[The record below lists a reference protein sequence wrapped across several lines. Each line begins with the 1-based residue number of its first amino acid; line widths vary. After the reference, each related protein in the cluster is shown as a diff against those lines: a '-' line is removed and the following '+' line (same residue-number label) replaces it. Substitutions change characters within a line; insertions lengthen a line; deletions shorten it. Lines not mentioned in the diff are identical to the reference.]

1 MITIA
6 EYISRFL
13 SKQGLEQ
20 CFIVPG
26 GGAMFINEALRKN
39 KLVEVI
45 PMHHEQACAMA
56 AEGYTKL
63 NNKPAILSVTTGPG
77 SINALNGVY
86 GAYTDS
92 IPMFVLSG
100 QVKRETYGP
109 LQNKNLRQLGDQ
121 EVDIVNMVT
130 KITKYSKTI
139 TNTNLKQIDQILE
152 KAMKIMMTG
161 RKGPVWIDVP
171 IDIQSANVKI
181 KKFTKTKVEQKKVD
195 LSNKIPKVIKMLNNS
210 KRPVVIVGSGIRLS
224 GSEIILLKFLKK
236 FNLPVVTTFNSHD
249 LIDYENPLYVGR
261 QGTIGDRSG
270 NFAVQNAD
278 LLIILGSRLN
288 IRQIGYNFSQFSP
301 NSKKIMVDIDEE
313 EINKNTLSIDLKI
326 NADLKYFLNELL
338 NIKIDK
344 KYDFSSYIKWAKG
357 LQQKYPVIRKEF
369 YKSKN
374 INPYVLMEL
383 IYKHS
388 KANNIIVTSDGTAAV
403 MSSQALKIRKGQR
416 LFSNSG
422 SASMGYGLPASIG
435 ACYASEDTQKVIC
448 IEGDGSIQM
457 NIQELATVA
466 YNNLDLKIII
476 IENGGYLSIKQTQER
491 YFDGNF
497 IACGPDSGLG
507 FPNLQKISKSYN
519 IPHSFTT
526 TEQDTNQ
533 AFKKYL
539 HKKGPHIFIISVER
553 NQQFEPK
560 PSSKRLKDGRI
571 VSLPLDDMAPHLK
584 KSELEDIR
592 SQASEI

>member
-26 GGAMFINEALRKN
+26 GGAMFINEAFRKN
-39 KLVEVI
+39 KSVDVI

-77 SINALNGVY
+77 SINSLNGVY

-92 IPMFVLSG
+92 IPMFIVSG

-121 EVDIVNMVT
+121 EVDIVSMVK
-130 KITKYSKTI
+130 KITKYSTTI

-152 KAMKIMMTG
+152 KSIKTMMTG
-161 RKGPVWIDVP
+161 RKGPVWVDVP
-171 IDIQSANVKI
+171 IDIQSTNVKI
-181 KKFTKTKVEQKKVD
+181 KKFTKVKIEQKRVD
-195 LSNKIPKVIKMLNNS
+195 LSNKLQKVIKMLNNS

-224 GSEIILLKFLKK
+224 DSDKILLKFLKK

-249 LIDYENPLYVGR
+249 LVHYENPLYVGR

-288 IRQIGYNFSQFSP
+288 IRQIGYNFAQFSP

-313 EINKNTLSIDLKI
+313 EMNKKTLSIDLKI
-326 NADLKYFLNELL
+326 NADLNDFLKEIL
-338 NIKIDK
+338 NLKLEE
-344 KYDFSSYIKWAKG
+344 KYDFSEFIKWAKK
-357 LQQKYPVIRKEF
+357 LQEQYPVVKKEF
-369 YKSKN
+369 YKSKE

-383 IYKHS
+383 IHKYS
-388 KANNIIVTSDGTAAV
+388 KDENVIVTSDGTAAV
-403 MSSQALKIRKGQR
+403 MSSQALKLKKTQR

-435 ACYASEDTQKVIC
+435 ACFATSSKQKVIC

-476 IENGGYLSIKQTQER
+476 IENGGYLSIKQTQQR

-497 IACGPDSGLG
+497 VACGPESGLG
-507 FPNLQKISKSYN
+507 FPDFIKLCKSYG
-519 IPHSFTT
+519 ISCSLTSTFKST
-526 TEQDTNQ
+526 DL
-533 AFKKYL
+533 AFKNNL
-539 HKKGPHIFIISVER
+539 NKKGPHIFIVSVDKK
-553 NQQFEPK
+553 QQFEPK
-560 PSSKRLKDGRI
+560 PSSRRLKNGDI
-571 VSLPLDDMAPHLK
+571 VSLPLDDMAPFLNREELK
-584 KSELEDIR
+584 KIR
-592 SQASEI
+592 SISKS

>member
-13 SKQGLEQ
+13 SEQGLEQ

-26 GGAMFINEALRKN
+26 GGAMFINEAFRKN
-39 KLVEVI
+39 KSVNVI

-77 SINALNGVY
+77 SINSLNGVY

-92 IPMFVLSG
+92 IPMFIVSG

-121 EVDIVNMVT
+121 EVDIVSMVK
-130 KITKYSKTI
+130 KITKYSTTI
-139 TNTNLKQIDQILE
+139 TNTNVKHIDQILE
-152 KAMKIMMTG
+152 KAIKIMLTG

-171 IDIQSANVKI
+171 IDIQSTNVKI
-181 KKFTKTKVEQKKVD
+181 KKFTKIKIEQKKVD
-195 LSNKIPKVIKMLNNS
+195 LSHKLQKVIKLLNNS

-224 GSEIILLKFLKK
+224 GSDKILLKFLKK

-249 LIDYENPLYVGR
+249 LVDHENPLYVGR

-270 NFAVQNAD
+270 NFAVQNSD

-288 IRQIGYNFSQFSP
+288 IRQIGYNFAEFSP

-313 EINKNTLSIDLKI
+313 EMNKNTLSIDLKI
-326 NADLKYFLNELL
+326 NADLNNFLKEIL
-338 NIKIDK
+338 NLKLED
-344 KYDFSSYIKWAKG
+344 KYDFSEFIKWAKN
-357 LQQKYPVIRKEF
+357 LQEKYPVVNKDF
-369 YKSKN
+369 YKSRE

-383 IYKHS
+383 IHKHS
-388 KANNIIVTSDGTAAV
+388 LDENVIVTSDGTAAV
-403 MSSQALKIRKGQR
+403 MSSQALKLKKNQR

-435 ACYASEDTQKVIC
+435 ACFATSLNQKVIC

-476 IENGGYLSIKQTQER
+476 IENGGYLSIKQTQQR

-497 IACGPDSGLG
+497 IACGPESGLG
-507 FPNLQKISKSYN
+507 FPNFIKLCKSYG
-519 IPHSFTT
+519 ISSSQTST
-526 TEQDTNQ
+526 IKSTDL
-533 AFKKYL
+533 AFKNYFN
-539 HKKGPHIFIISVER
+539 KKGPHIFIVSVDKK
-553 NQQFEPK
+553 QQFEPK
-560 PSSKRLKDGRI
+560 PSSRRLENGAI
-571 VSLPLDDMAPHLK
+571 VSLPLDDMAPFLK
-584 KSELEDIR
+584 REELEKIR
-592 SQASEI
+592 SISKN

>member
-1 MITIA
+1 MITVA

-26 GGAMFINEALRKN
+26 GGAMFLNEAFRKN
-39 KLVEVI
+39 KSIEVL

-77 SINALNGVY
+77 AINALNGVY

-92 IPMFVLSG
+92 VPMFVVSG

-109 LQNKNLRQLGDQ
+109 IQSKNLRQLGDQ
-121 EVDIVNMVT
+121 EVDIVTMVK
-130 KITKYSKTI
+130 KITKYAKTI
-139 TNTNLKQIDQILE
+139 TDINKLDEVLE
-152 KAMKIMMTG
+152 TAYKTMVSG

-171 IDIQSANVKI
+171 IDIQSTNIDIKQFKKI
-181 KKFTKTKVEQKKVD
+181 DIEKKNIDLSDKLKKV
-195 LSNKIPKVIKMLNNS
+195 IRMLDNS
-210 KRPVVIVGSGIRLS
+210 KRPVVIVGSGVRLS
-224 GSEIILLKFLKK
+224 NSDLILIKFLKR

-249 LIDYENPLYVGR
+249 LVDFKNPFFVGR

-288 IRQIGYNFSQFSP
+288 IRQIGYNFSEFSP
-301 NSKKIMVDIDEE
+301 NSKKIMVDIDKEE
-313 EINKNTLSIDLKI
+313 MNKKTLRIDLKI
-326 NADLKYFLNELL
+326 NTDLNHFLKEMLKVKL
-338 NIKIDK
+338 DK
-344 KYDFSSYIKWAKG
+344 KYDFSDYLKWAKN
-357 LQQKYPVIRKEF
+357 LQKKYPVVKKEF
-369 YKSKN
+369 YQSKK

-383 IYKHS
+383 IHKHS
-388 KANNIIVTSDGTAAV
+388 KLENVIVTSDGTAAV
-403 MSSQALKIRKGQR
+403 MSSQALKVRETQR

-435 ACYASEDTQKVIC
+435 ACFATSGKQKIIC

-457 NIQELATVA
+457 NIQELATVS

-491 YFDGNF
+491 FFGGNY
-497 IACGPDSGLG
+497 IACGPESGLG
-507 FPNLQKISKSYN
+507 IPNLVDLCKSYKISY
-519 IPHSFTT
+519 SFTDSVKAT
-526 TEQDTNQ
+526 DL
-533 AFKKYL
+533 ALRKYL
-539 HKKGPHIFIISVER
+539 NKKGPHVFVVSVDKK
-553 NQQFEPK
+553 QQFEPK
-560 PSSKRLKDGRI
+560 PSSRRLENGDI
-571 VSLPLDDMAPHLK
+571 VSLPLDDMAPFLNRK
-584 KSELEDIR
+584 ELEEIR
-592 SQASEI
+592 RISKN